1 MVRSEALRQYFL
13 QAENAILSSIESL
26 VELETPSTDVGQL
39 DSCAE
44 YLRSLF
50 EPIVDQAEIIRVPNG
65 GNHVRVQL
73 HAKSPK
79 LPPILVLT
87 HFDTVWPVG
96 TLERMPFRQDEDG
109 KTYGPAIFDMKS
121 SIAMMEHI
129 LRAFKDLNLEPNRH
143 VVLLAT
149 ADEEVGSVTSRSLIE
164 HEAKAANCVLVPEP
178 PLSGGV
184 IKTAR
189 KGSRMMDIHIDGIPA
204 HSGLEIE
211 KGVSAIEEAAH
222 QVLTLQAMTNLEA
235 GLTVNTGIIQGG
247 TNSNVVAPHVD
258 MQVDVRAWTR
268 EDLASAVTRIRNLST
283 KLQGTSMQVG
293 SKRGRPP
300 LEESVTLPVFEKA
313 REIASRLGIDLARG
327 RTGGGSDG
335 NLTGAIGVPTLD
347 GLGVPGAGAHAIHE
361 HIETDQLIPRTW
373 LISELI
379 LNLVVDN

>member
-50 EPIVDQAEIIRVPNG
+50 APIVDQAEIIRIPNG

-121 SIAMMEHI
+121 SIAMVEHI
-129 LRAFKDLNLEPNRH
+129 FRAFKDLNLEPNRH

-149 ADEEVGSVTSRSLIE
+149 ADEEV
-164 HEAKAANCVLVPEP
+164 AAP
-178 PLSGGV
+178 
-184 IKTAR
+184 R
-189 KGSRMMDIHIDGIPA
+189 
-204 HSGLEIE
+204 
-211 KGVSAIEEAAH
+211 
-222 QVLTLQAMTNLEA
+222 
-235 GLTVNTGIIQGG
+235 QG
-247 TNSNVVAPHVD
+247 
-258 MQVDVRAWTR
+258 R
-268 EDLASAVTRIRNLST
+268 
-283 KLQGTSMQVG
+283 
-293 SKRGRPP
+293 
-300 LEESVTLPVFEKA
+300 
-313 REIASRLGIDLARG
+313 
-327 RTGGGSDG
+327 
-335 NLTGAIGVPTLD
+335 
-347 GLGVPGAGAHAIHE
+347 
-361 HIETDQLIPRTW
+361 
-373 LISELI
+373 
-379 LNLVVDN
+379 

>member
-1 MVRSEALRQYFL
+1 MARSEALRQYFL
-13 QAENAILSSIESL
+13 QAENAMLSSIQSL
-26 VELETPSTDVGQL
+26 VEQETPSTDVDRL
-39 DSCAE
+39 NSCAE

-50 EPIVDQAEIIRVPNG
+50 APIADQAEIIRVPSG
-65 GNHVRVQL
+65 GSHVRIQL

-121 SIAMMEHI
+121 SIAMMEHVF
-129 LRAFKDLNLEPNRH
+129 RAIQDLNLEPNRH

-149 ADEEVGSVTSRSLIE
+149 ADEEVGSTTSRSLME
-164 HEAKAANCVLVPEP
+164 YEAKRANCVLVPEP
-178 PLSGGV
+178 PLPGGV
-184 IKTAR
+184 LKTAR
-189 KGSRMMDIHIDGIPA
+189 KGSRMIDIHIDGIPA

-222 QVLTLQAMTNLEA
+222 QILTLQAMTNLEA

-268 EDLASAVTRIRNLST
+268 EDLASAVTRIQNLST
-283 KLQGTSMQVG
+283 KLQGTTIQVG

-300 LEESVTLPVFEKA
+300 LEESVTLPVFDKA

-335 NLTGAIGVPTLD
+335 NLIGALGVPTLD

-379 LNLVVDN
+379 FGLVVDD

>member
-1 MVRSEALRQYFL
+1 MIQSEVLRQYFL
-13 QAENAILSSIESL
+13 QAENAILASIESL
-26 VELETPSTDVGQL
+26 VEQETPSTDVGRL
-39 DSCAE
+39 DSFAE

-50 EPIVDQAEIIRVPNG
+50 APFADQAEIVRVPNG
-65 GNHVRVQL
+65 GNHVRVEL
-73 HAKSPK
+73 HAKSPT

-87 HFDTVWPVG
+87 HFDTVWPAG
-96 TLERMPFRQDEDG
+96 TLAQMPFRQDSDG

-129 LRAFKDLNLEPNRH
+129 FRAFKDLNLEPNRH

-149 ADEEVGSVTSRSLIE
+149 ADEEVGSTTSRSLME
-164 HEAKAANCVLVPEP
+164 TEAKRANCVLVPEP
-178 PLSGGV
+178 PLPGGAL
-184 IKTAR
+184 KTAR
-189 KGSRMMDIHIDGIPA
+189 KGSRMIDIHIDGIPA

-222 QVLTLQAMTNLEA
+222 QILILQAMTNLES
-235 GLTVNTGIIQGG
+235 GLTVNTGMVQGG
-247 TNSNVVAPHVD
+247 INSNVVAPHVD

-268 EDLASAVTRIRNLST
+268 EDLASAVTQIQNLLP
-283 KLQGTSMQVG
+283 KLQGTSIQVG

-300 LEESVTLPVFEKA
+300 LEESVTLPVFYKA
-313 REIASRLGIDLARG
+313 REIASGLGIDLARG

-335 NLTGAIGVPTLD
+335 NLIGALGVPTLD
-347 GLGVPGAGAHAIHE
+347 GLGVPGAGAHASHE